1 MSKIDKT
8 DIENI
13 KLITAE
19 TKLTKITK
27 IKIKKG
33 DYEIELSAESE
44 KINNAIT
51 NEVQKTHQ
59 KIKNLESY
67 FTEL

>member
-19 TKLTKITK
+19 TKLTNITK

-33 DYEIELSAESE
+33 DYEIELSSE
-44 KINNAIT
+44 
-51 NEVQKTHQ
+51 
-59 KIKNLESY
+59 LRP
-67 FTEL
+67 